1 MAKNVQRK
9 KMRFPVLVS
18 VLLVGVFV
26 FGAVAGMF
34 IYATGE
40 SVITTPKMLMVS
52 HTEYRYSEAGQ
63 VVARLVDFQ
72 GAPVTV
78 VNCSAT
84 ILYPDKTAFVQDALM
99 SNTTAISGDH
109 YYNFTTPAG
118 PEGVYEYQ
126 ATCYYY
132 QGAVLKSQSVT
143 NSFHLSSAFTQV
155 LANQVQINATVNSIN
170 TTVNSI
176 QTGLIDMNTTL
187 NGVATN
193 LSSINTSLSTQITGV
208 TDQITS
214 VYDNLTAQVN
224 ANTTQVLDQLNANTT
239 QILAAISGMNV
250 TVNLT
255 PVLDAIQANT
265 TYLAGLIT
273 TLESELGANFT
284 YTNGLITTLESNIAS
299 NFTVVTNTLS
309 AMNVTL
315 ENVSGTVNYMSG
327 VLDTVNTTTGNIY
340 TYLTTTLV
348 DKVDQVLADLGV
360 INATVNRIET
370 VTTNINSTTTTIL
383 ENQQNAVQM
392 SVFSG

>member
-1 MAKNVQRK
+1 MKKNI
-9 KMRFPVLVS
+9 RFPVLVM
-18 VLLVGVFV
+18 LLLSGVFV
-26 FGAVAGMF
+26 LGATSGMF

-40 SVITTPKMLMVS
+40 KVITTPKMLMVS
-52 HTEYRYSEAGQ
+52 HTEYRYSEPGQ
-63 VVARLVDFQ
+63 IVARLVDFQ
-72 GAPVTV
+72 GAPVTI
-78 VNCSAT
+78 VNCTAT
-84 ILYPDKTAFVQDALM
+84 ILYPDKTSFVSGALM
-99 SNTTAISGDH
+99 QNTTAISGDH

-143 NSFHLSSAFTQV
+143 NSFHLSSAFTNV
-155 LANQVQINATVNSIN
+155 LANQAQINSTVNGIN

-176 QTGLIDMNTTL
+176 QAGLVGMNTTL
-187 NGVATN
+187 NGVAAN
-193 LSSINTSLSTQITGV
+193 LSSINASLSSQITGV
-208 TDQITS
+208 TGQITS

-224 ANTTQVLDQLNANTT
+224 ANTTQVLDQMNANTS
-239 QILAAISGMNV
+239 QILAAIVSANV

-255 PVLDAIQANT
+255 PVLNAIQANT

-284 YTNGLITTLESNIAS
+284 YTNGLITTLDSNMAS
-299 NFTVVTNTLS
+299 NFTVVTSTLS
-309 AMNVTL
+309 ALNVTL
-315 ENVSGTVNYMSG
+315 ENVSDTVDAMSI
-327 VLDTVNTTTGNIY
+327 VLDTVDTTTGNIY
-340 TYLTTTLV
+340 TYMTTTLV
-348 DKVDQVLADLGV
+348 DKVDQALADLGV

-392 SVFSG
+392 SVYSG